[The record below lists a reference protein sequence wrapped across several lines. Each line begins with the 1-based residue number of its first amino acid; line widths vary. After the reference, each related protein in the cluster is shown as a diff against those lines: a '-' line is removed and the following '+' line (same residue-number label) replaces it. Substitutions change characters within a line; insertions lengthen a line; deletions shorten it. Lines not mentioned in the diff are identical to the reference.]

1 MSVSA
6 AFGDVRRIAQG
17 PTRTLFLGLLLKSI
31 GSGLTLSLITV
42 YLKEVRHFPVMTATA
57 LLAWQAVV
65 TLGVS
70 PVVGTLVDRR
80 GPRPILL
87 AALLIEAASMLAF
100 GWVTTWQQAFVV
112 MSVVA
117 VGGAG
122 IWGPTDAL
130 LARLVPSPDRSTA
143 FGFQFMLLNIGLGL
157 GGLIS
162 ATIIDVNNPTT
173 FVWLYA
179 LTALS
184 FLALFVAVLVMGD
197 VGGRPEADPGLRIA
211 GQEAPTD
218 SVAPESGR
226 GGWAE
231 VLRDRNLLR
240 YGAVAL
246 LLLTFGYGCIES
258 GLGLFILNYAH
269 LGENRIG
276 VVLAANTAVIVV
288 MQMFTISFVN
298 GRSRAQMLAG
308 VGVLWAV
315 TWALAT
321 SSLVLTGWLVLG
333 ALILAMSVFALG
345 ETLWSPVAPALLNE
359 LAPEH
364 LRGRYNSFQSLL
376 WGVSGAIGPLVTGL
390 FLSADLGKAWALTLT
405 AGCLLAAFIALR
417 MRHHLTPR
425 QDGLAE
431 DDSEDSPDDDPD
443 PARPNR
449 DPDLD
454 PSYPVDAH

>member
-1 MSVSA
+1 
-6 AFGDVRRIAQG
+6 
-17 PTRTLFLGLLLKSI
+17 
-31 GSGLTLSLITV
+31 
-42 YLKEVRHFPVMTATA
+42 
-57 LLAWQAVV
+57 
-65 TLGVS
+65 
-70 PVVGTLVDRR
+70 
-80 GPRPILL
+80 
-87 AALLIEAASMLAF
+87 MLAF

-162 ATIIDVNNPTT
+162 ATIIDVDRPDH
-173 FVWLYA
+173 VRVA
-179 LTALS
+179 LRPDRPVVPGTVRRGPGHGGCRRPS
-184 FLALFVAVLVMGD
+184 RGRSGD
-197 VGGRPEADPGLRIA
+197 SGSPARTRPRTRWARA
-211 GQEAPTD
+211 
-218 SVAPESGR
+218 SGR
-226 GGWAE
+226 DGWAE

-288 MQMFTISFVN
+288 MQMFTISFVK

-321 SSLVLTGWLVLG
+321 SSLVLPGWLVLG

-376 WGVSGAIGPLVTGL
+376 WGVSGAIGPLITGL
-390 FLSADLGKAWALTLT
+390 FLSADLGRAWTLTLT

-417 MRHHLTPR
+417 MRHHLTPG

-443 PARPNR
+443 PARPNT

-454 PSYPVDAH
+454 PSYSVDAH